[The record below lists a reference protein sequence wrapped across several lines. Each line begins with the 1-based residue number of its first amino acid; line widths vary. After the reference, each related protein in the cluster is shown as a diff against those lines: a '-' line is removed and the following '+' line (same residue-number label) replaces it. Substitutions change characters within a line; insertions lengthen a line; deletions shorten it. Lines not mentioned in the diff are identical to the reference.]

1 MHGDVGAQGDSRTRE
16 RNAAHAPIAV
26 EISTVEVE
34 LGVTEGIEAEDAD
47 ASIGLAEVPPAQD
60 AQEGTLASPVRACAD
75 EEKYFAG

>member
-1 MHGDVGAQGDSRTRE
+1 M
-16 RNAAHAPIAV
+16 
-26 EISTVEVE
+26 EVE